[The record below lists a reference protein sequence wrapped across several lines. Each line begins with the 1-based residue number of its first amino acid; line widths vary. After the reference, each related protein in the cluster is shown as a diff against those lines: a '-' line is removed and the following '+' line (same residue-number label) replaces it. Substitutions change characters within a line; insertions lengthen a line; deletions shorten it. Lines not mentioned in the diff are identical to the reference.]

1 MSENNHVIPAVASA
15 DPTDRNR
22 SLRKKLPI
30 VILILSVGTVVD
42 LVLDSPTTIWSAH
55 VLFELLL
62 MLFGL
67 GAAAYFWLRWR
78 DTDTKLVASRV
89 ALAEQTAER
98 DAWRSR
104 TEKLLRGLGVEI
116 DVQFRTWGLTRT
128 ESNTALMI
136 LKGYEHK
143 EIAAIQHKSERTVRQ
158 HARSI
163 YRKSGLASRA
173 ELSAFFLEDL
183 LLPSPSGQE
192 ARQKAGQNARQAAAS

>member
-1 MSENNHVIPAVASA
+1 MSQNDDVIPAADLA

-42 LVLDSPTTIWSAH
+42 LVLDKPPTIWSAH

-78 DTDTKLVASRV
+78 DTDTELVASRV

-98 DAWRSR
+98 DAWRG
-104 TEKLLRGLGVEI
+104 KYPCG
-116 DVQFRTWGLTRT
+116 
-128 ESNTALMI
+128 
-136 LKGYEHK
+136 
-143 EIAAIQHKSERTVRQ
+143 
-158 HARSI
+158 
-163 YRKSGLASRA
+163 
-173 ELSAFFLEDL
+173 
-183 LLPSPSGQE
+183 PSPDMGISHIFSPEMPQDSKRYRSQYTV
-192 ARQKAGQNARQAAAS
+192 AMASSHSSKRQSRDKRR